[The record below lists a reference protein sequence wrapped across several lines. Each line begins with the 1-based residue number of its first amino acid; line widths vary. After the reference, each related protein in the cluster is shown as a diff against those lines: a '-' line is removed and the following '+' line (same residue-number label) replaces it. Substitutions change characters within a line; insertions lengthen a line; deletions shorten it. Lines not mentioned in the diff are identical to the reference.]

1 MSHTSKSMLMLLLIV
16 VLMLSTACGSP
27 ATATTPLAATATST
41 TTRAQVATTAPDA
54 TPTVAATATPDV
66 PAERTAQLDA
76 LYYQQTSEGAKGGT
90 SSIQVR
96 IRPATKPGELRV
108 GFFQEEVEGTGQQW
122 QSSGWIAVLLGSML
136 EGVNPTDYE
145 FSFSSGGW
153 IDGPSAGCLMTV
165 GVLAALRNEKVREDA
180 TMTGTINPDG
190 TIGPVGG
197 IPHKLDGASKAGK
210 KLVLVP
216 IGQRYDYDTNQEKL
230 VDLVE
235 AGQKLGVEVR
245 EVGTIFDAY
254 EALTGHALP
263 RPTAGSTPQ
272 LPPRA
277 FDRMRAKTLE
287 WISRYQKSRNEFNSL
302 TQQVQE
308 LIGDYAL
315 LADAKAADADKA
327 LKQGLV
333 AVAYGRASEAA
344 IYSQLATMMGQIVQ
358 DYLIGGLQK
367 AVDHYQASSAAQ
379 TELKAVI
386 ATLKAEDPKTVSDV
400 LALFDA
406 YGNVGTAEGL
416 LMMAD
421 GAINN
426 LVQNASS
433 LSKEEILQG
442 FATAALE
449 QAVASVAVQYARDAA
464 DIGLGFGQASVPASD
479 KMLQI
484 AETLRRAS
492 DSNIAL
498 FDAIIVDEYAKQ
510 NGLHPDVIKNMM
522 MSKETNYL
530 MAIASRRGIDVLKDE
545 VGQGQPQAELI
556 FGQSQ
561 NAYALSAGL
570 LAKHYSLGAE
580 VDKDLNVVSF
590 RREKALGEM
599 LDFADQRARELI
611 NAAGEDSS
619 IAALYYYELG
629 RSQRQGD
636 PQEQLDALGYY
647 WQSAMLAQAGAY
659 LSKQ

>member
-1 MSHTSKSMLMLLLIV
+1 MSHTPKSMLMLVLVALLIF
-16 VLMLSTACGSP
+16 STACGSP
-27 ATATTPLAATATST
+27 ATATPSAPTAAPTTVSAQAVTPEPKT
-41 TTRAQVATTAPDA
+41 TPV
-54 TPTVAATATPDV
+54 TPTPDV
-66 PAERTAQLDA
+66 PTERTAQLDA

-96 IRPATKPGELRV
+96 IRPAAKPGELRV
-108 GFFQEEVEGTGQQW
+108 GFFQEEVQGTGQQW
-122 QSSGWIAVLLGSML
+122 QSSGWVAVLLASML
-136 EGVNPTDYE
+136 EGINPTDYE

-190 TIGPVGG
+190 TVGPVGG
-197 IPHKLDGASKAGK
+197 IPHKLDGAAKAGK

-263 RPTAGSTPQ
+263 RPAAGSTPQ
-272 LPPRA
+272 MPPRA

-287 WISRYQKSRNEFNSL
+287 WISRYEKNRNDFNALPQK
-302 TQQVQE
+302 VQD
-308 LIGDYAL
+308 LVADYAA
-315 LADAKAADADKA
+315 LADEKANDADKA

-333 AVAYGRASEAA
+333 AVAYADASQAA
-344 IYSQLATMMGQIVQ
+344 IYAQLATMTGQIVQ
-358 DYLIGGLQK
+358 DYLISGLQK
-367 AVDHYQASSAAQ
+367 AVDHYQASSAVQ

-386 ATLKAEDPKTVSDV
+386 AALKAEDAKTVSDL

-406 YGNVGTAEGL
+406 YSNVGLAEGL
-416 LMMAD
+416 LMSANAEVD
-421 GAINN
+421 NI
-426 LVQNASS
+426 VQNVDS

-442 FATAALE
+442 FTTAALE
-449 QAVASVAVQYARDAA
+449 QALASVAVQYARDSA
-464 DIGLGFGQASVPASD
+464 DIGLGFGKAPAPASD
-479 KMLQI
+479 KVLQI

-492 DSNIAL
+492 DSNLAL
-498 FDAIIVDEYAKQ
+498 FDSIIIDEYARQ
-510 NGLHPDVIKNMM
+510 TGMHPDVLKNLM

-530 MAIASRRGIDVLKDE
+530 MAVASRQGINVLKDE
-545 VGQGQPQAELI
+545 VGAGQPQAALI

-561 NAYALSAGL
+561 NVYALSAGL

-580 VDKDLNVVSF
+580 VDQDLNVVSF
-590 RREKALGEM
+590 QREKALGEM

-629 RSQRQGD
+629 RSLRQGSAQD
-636 PQEQLDALGYY
+636 QLDALGYY
-647 WQSAMLAQAGAY
+647 WQSAILAQTGAY
-659 LSKQ
+659 LSK